1 MPADARSILGHLE
14 RVSAERTRR
23 GESPELAAKVEAIKR
38 YQQRRF
44 SGTYADLLGSPRYGP
59 VSRFFLDELYGP
71 RDFTQRDAQFARVIP
86 VLVRTF
92 PGEIVAMV
100 NTLVELHALS
110 ETLDSSMALN
120 LQGRSVD
127 CRTYLAAW
135 QATADAALREKQVA
149 LTLQVGVALDR
160 LTRKPLMRN
169 SLRLMRGPAR
179 VAGLGELQRFL
190 EAGFD
195 TFKSMGG
202 AKEFLSLIETRE
214 NRLSSALFGAGV
226 ADDSVTGV
234 TTTAQAVALLP

>member
-1 MPADARSILGHLE
+1 MPADARSILGHLDL
-14 RVSAERTRR
+14 VSAERTRR

-59 VSRFFLDELYGP
+59 VSRYFLDELYGP

-149 LTLQVGVALDR
+149 LTLQVGIALDR

-179 VAGLGELQRFL
+179 IAGLGELQRFL

-202 AKEFLSLIETRE
+202 AKEFLALVEARE
-214 NRLSSALFGAGV
+214 NRLSTALFGAG
-226 ADDSVTGV
+226 AAKDSSTGL
-234 TTTAQAVALLP
+234 TTTAQALALLP